1 MDKIQAVKV
10 MQDYIRLH
18 FADHGFE
25 AADVCRAVGYSRRHG
40 DRIFKELT
48 GKTIQEYLSS
58 VCLSKGADDLLK
70 TEDSILDVA
79 LNCHFQSHEGFTR
92 SFRRHF
98 HISPGEYR
106 EKKIPIPLFVQ
117 YPVSNYEILLRHKE
131 EKSMSDA
138 LNLCMIIPK
147 ERQKRKLIYI
157 LSREAED
164 YMSFCQEMGCEWEG
178 LLNSIP
184 EKIDTA
190 ALIEL
195 PDFLVEEGYSKVAAG
210 VEVPLD
216 YDKPLPDGYR
226 TGELQACTMLYFQSE
241 PYEKEEDFCKAI
253 ESAYKA
259 VEKFNPEQYGYK
271 MAYDIAPTFNFGAE
285 TKTGARLAVPVINKE

>member
-1 MDKIQAVKV
+1 
-10 MQDYIRLH
+10 
-18 FADHGFE
+18 
-25 AADVCRAVGYSRRHG
+25 
-40 DRIFKELT
+40 
-48 GKTIQEYLSS
+48 
-58 VCLSKGADDLLK
+58 
-70 TEDSILDVA
+70 
-79 LNCHFQSHEGFTR
+79 
-92 SFRRHF
+92 
-98 HISPGEYR
+98 
-106 EKKIPIPLFVQ
+106 
-117 YPVSNYEILLRHKE
+117 
-131 EKSMSDA
+131 MSDA